1 MNDTNGTFYAVGVG
15 PGAPELLTLQ
25 AVNRLRQCPVIAA
38 PQTRSGQMLALD
50 IARSALDLREKEVLP
65 LSFTMSR
72 EPSLREESYQTAARQ
87 IEAFL
92 QKGLDVAMVNL
103 GDVSVFA
110 TAYYILERIREDGFQ
125 TLMAPGVTSF
135 SAVAARLGCSLTQID
150 APLHIIPASADLDS
164 ALRFPGTKVLM
175 KSGSAIHETVQA
187 LERAGLLDRA
197 ALVADCGLP
206 TEQVYCD
213 RRDVVSSGRYPYTGR
228 LGILREEDKKIV
240 EDSLR
245 QVDALDFA
253 DKPFQAISDGQ
264 RQRILLARALCQQP
278 ELIVLDEPTS
288 YLDIRYKLELLSIL
302 KRMVREK
309 NLAVLMSLH
318 ELDLA
323 ARVSDTVVCVAGDR
337 IDKIGTPEEIF
348 TREYIAKLYHM
359 EPGKY
364 DACFDTLEFVP

>member
-1 MNDTNGTFYAVGVG
+1 MNSANGTFYAVGVG
-15 PGAPELLTLQ
+15 PGDPELLTLQ
-25 AVNRLRQCPVIAA
+25 AANILKRCPVIAA
-38 PQTRSGQMLALD
+38 PQTKSGQMLALD

-72 EPSLREESYQTAARQ
+72 EPSLREESYRTAARQ

-175 KSGSAIHETVQA
+175 KSGSAIRETVHA

-206 TEQVYCD
+206 TEQVY
-213 RRDVVSSGRYPYTGR
+213 RD
-228 LGILREEDKKIV
+228 LRKLPENLSYFATIIV
-240 EDSLR
+240 
-245 QVDALDFA
+245 QGA
-253 DKPFQAISDGQ
+253 
-264 RQRILLARALCQQP
+264 
-278 ELIVLDEPTS
+278 
-288 YLDIRYKLELLSIL
+288 
-302 KRMVREK
+302 
-309 NLAVLMSLH
+309 
-318 ELDLA
+318 
-323 ARVSDTVVCVAGDR
+323 
-337 IDKIGTPEEIF
+337 
-348 TREYIAKLYHM
+348 
-359 EPGKY
+359 
-364 DACFDTLEFVP
+364 

>member
-15 PGAPELLTLQ
+15 PGDPGLLTLQ
-25 AVNRLRQCPVIAA
+25 AANILKRCPVIAA
-38 PQTRSGQMLALD
+38 PQTKSGQMLALD
-50 IARSALDLREKEVLP
+50 IARSALNLREKEVLP

-110 TAYYILERIREDGFQ
+110 TAYYILERIREDGFE

-175 KSGSAIHETVQA
+175 KSGSTIHETVQA

-206 TEQVYCD
+206 TEQVY
-213 RRDVVSSGRYPYTGR
+213 RD
-228 LGILREEDKKIV
+228 LRELPENLSYFATIIV
-240 EDSLR
+240 
-245 QVDALDFA
+245 QGV
-253 DKPFQAISDGQ
+253 
-264 RQRILLARALCQQP
+264 
-278 ELIVLDEPTS
+278 
-288 YLDIRYKLELLSIL
+288 
-302 KRMVREK
+302 
-309 NLAVLMSLH
+309 
-318 ELDLA
+318 
-323 ARVSDTVVCVAGDR
+323 
-337 IDKIGTPEEIF
+337 
-348 TREYIAKLYHM
+348 
-359 EPGKY
+359 
-364 DACFDTLEFVP
+364 

>member
-15 PGAPELLTLQ
+15 PGDPELLTLQ
-25 AVNRLRQCPVIAA
+25 AANILKRCPVIAA
-38 PQTRSGQMLALD
+38 PQTKSGQMLALD

-103 GDVSVFA
+103 GDVSIFA

-125 TLMAPGVTSF
+125 TVMAPGVTSF

-175 KSGSAIHETVQA
+175 KSGSAIRETVHA

-206 TEQVYCD
+206 TEQVY
-213 RRDVVSSGRYPYTGR
+213 RD
-228 LGILREEDKKIV
+228 LRKLPENLSYFATIIV
-240 EDSLR
+240 
-245 QVDALDFA
+245 QGA
-253 DKPFQAISDGQ
+253 
-264 RQRILLARALCQQP
+264 
-278 ELIVLDEPTS
+278 
-288 YLDIRYKLELLSIL
+288 
-302 KRMVREK
+302 
-309 NLAVLMSLH
+309 
-318 ELDLA
+318 
-323 ARVSDTVVCVAGDR
+323 
-337 IDKIGTPEEIF
+337 
-348 TREYIAKLYHM
+348 
-359 EPGKY
+359 
-364 DACFDTLEFVP
+364 

>member
-15 PGAPELLTLQ
+15 PGDPELLTLQ
-25 AVNRLRQCPVIAA
+25 AANILKRCPVIAA
-38 PQTRSGQMLALD
+38 PQTKSGQMLALD

-103 GDVSVFA
+103 GDVSIFA
-110 TAYYILERIREDGFQ
+110 TAYYILERIREDGFE

-150 APLHIIPASADLDS
+150 APLHIIPASADLDLS
-164 ALRFPGTKVLM
+164 LQFPGTKVLM

-206 TEQVYCD
+206 TEQVY
-213 RRDVVSSGRYPYTGR
+213 RD
-228 LGILREEDKKIV
+228 LRELPENLSYFATIIV
-240 EDSLR
+240 
-245 QVDALDFA
+245 QGV
-253 DKPFQAISDGQ
+253 
-264 RQRILLARALCQQP
+264 
-278 ELIVLDEPTS
+278 
-288 YLDIRYKLELLSIL
+288 
-302 KRMVREK
+302 
-309 NLAVLMSLH
+309 
-318 ELDLA
+318 
-323 ARVSDTVVCVAGDR
+323 
-337 IDKIGTPEEIF
+337 
-348 TREYIAKLYHM
+348 
-359 EPGKY
+359 
-364 DACFDTLEFVP
+364 

>member
-15 PGAPELLTLQ
+15 PGDPGLLTLQ
-25 AVNRLRQCPVIAA
+25 AANILKRCPVIAA
-38 PQTRSGQMLALD
+38 PQTKSGQMLALD
-50 IARSALDLREKEVLP
+50 IARSALNLREKEVLP

-125 TLMAPGVTSF
+125 TVMAPGVTSF

-150 APLHIIPASADLDS
+150 APLHIIPASADLDR
-164 ALRFPGTKVLM
+164 ALQLPGTKVLM

-206 TEQVYCD
+206 TEQVY
-213 RRDVVSSGRYPYTGR
+213 RD
-228 LGILREEDKKIV
+228 LRELPENLSYFATIIV
-240 EDSLR
+240 
-245 QVDALDFA
+245 QGV
-253 DKPFQAISDGQ
+253 
-264 RQRILLARALCQQP
+264 
-278 ELIVLDEPTS
+278 
-288 YLDIRYKLELLSIL
+288 
-302 KRMVREK
+302 
-309 NLAVLMSLH
+309 
-318 ELDLA
+318 
-323 ARVSDTVVCVAGDR
+323 
-337 IDKIGTPEEIF
+337 
-348 TREYIAKLYHM
+348 
-359 EPGKY
+359 
-364 DACFDTLEFVP
+364 